1 MFKLNKKKDIF
12 KPLSFLL
19 LLLFIVTLIV
29 AFKPTS
35 KNDHVISHR
44 GASGEEIEHTFK
56 AYDLALEYGT
66 KYIEQDLVR
75 SKEGTL
81 YVSHEENAEPLT
93 GVNKDYKDMTDDE
106 INELRTDDNQHILK
120 LEDVFKKYGDDTHYA
135 IELKEQDNKG
145 AIKPFEELVKKYDL
159 ADNIIVQARNKEA
172 LEPIVST
179 FPDMPK
185 LILVNTE
192 EELNDALKQDYID
205 IIGANSDLMN
215 KNNVEKVHDNGKKFS
230 VFTLDDNDEIKKGI
244 DLNVDSYFTNFTAK
258 ALTIEDNYR

>member
-1 MFKLNKKKDIF
+1 MHSKNRNIF
-12 KPLSFLL
+12 KSLS
-19 LLLFIVTLIV
+19 LLLFILLVATLII
-29 AFKPTS
+29 AFKPAS
-35 KNDHVISHR
+35 KNDYVISHR
-44 GASGEEIEHTFK
+44 GASGEEVEHTFK
-56 AYDLALEYGT
+56 SYDLAIDYGT

-81 YVSHEENAEPLT
+81 YISHEENAKPIT
-93 GVNKDYKDMTDDE
+93 GVNKNYKDMKDE
-106 INELRTDDNQHILK
+106 EIDKLRTSDDQHILK
-120 LEDVFKKYGDDTHYA
+120 LEDVFKKYGDGTHYA
-135 IELKEQDNKG
+135 IELKEQDNEG

-172 LEPIVST
+172 LAPLENT

-192 EELNDALKQDYID
+192 DELDDALKQDYVD

-215 KNNVEKVHDNGKKFS
+215 EDNVEKVHNNDKEFS
-230 VFTLDDNDEIKKGI
+230 VFTLNSSDEIKEAI

>member
-1 MFKLNKKKDIF
+1 MYKKKRNIFKLI
-12 KPLSFLL
+12 S
-19 LLLFIVTLIV
+19 LLLFILLVGTLII
-29 AFKPTS
+29 AFKPDP

-93 GVNKDYKDMTDDE
+93 GVNKDYKYMTDDE

-215 KNNVEKVHDNGKKFS
+215 KSNVEKVHDNGKEFS
-230 VFTLDDNDEIKKGI
+230 VFTLDDNDEIKRGI
-244 DLNVDSYFTNFTAK
+244 DLNIDSYFTNFTAK